1 MIENFARKAE
11 IEKVKLGLI
20 GAITTV
26 NLKQEAEPLKEQ
38 KEYEVT
44 ARKFLNYLA
53 DTESLI
59 HKIYPHLLEEHGEII
74 EKARETFPEPESGEY
89 LQKLLDA
96 FH

>member
-1 MIENFARKAE
+1 MTEQFSKKNE

-20 GAITTV
+20 GAITAV
-26 NLKQEAEPLKEQ
+26 NLKQEAKPLKEQ

-59 HKIYPHLLEEHGEII
+59 HKIYPHVLEEHEDTIQ
-74 EKARETFPEPESGEY
+74 KAREKFPEPESLDY
-89 LQKLLDA
+89 LQKLLEMYP
-96 FH
+96 